1 MAEEKYKVQTY
12 EIDFKCDICGKGW
25 YRPTGEILTTKVAS
39 FNNEEAAVWFAD
51 IFEDFLEIPSDKRGV
66 NK

>member
-1 MAEEKYKVQTY
+1 MPPKKIIESNIY
-12 EIDFKCDICGKGW
+12 FG
-25 YRPTGEILTTKVAS
+25 VAS